1 MKTFEERLKGGFYP
15 NPPAKM
21 PAYMQEELE
30 VVESH
35 FADRRLWTITQQNME
50 ANAVVLYL
58 HGGAF
63 VANITQYQWDM
74 VGVLAGKT
82 QAMFV
87 VPDYPLAPG
96 VNCREVYE
104 FIDQLYKQIRSDYP
118 QLRIIMMGDS
128 SGAGMVLGYAQQLR
142 DEGGHQPEQILLISP
157 LLDVTMSNPALAE
170 VEDTNKMLTA
180 AELQLAVE
188 IYADG
193 MDHRDYRL
201 SPIYGNFKGLGKISL
216 FIGTHDLMI
225 ADSRKLK
232 QMLEGQGIDMH
243 YHEYE
248 RMFHV
253 FLAVTRL
260 KESREALDI
269 MANRINQL

>member
-35 FADRRLWTITQQNME
+35 FADRRLWTITQHNME

-82 QAMFV
+82 QAVFV

-96 VNCREVYE
+96 VNCLEVYE

-118 QLRIIMMGDS
+118 EHRLIVMGDS

-180 AELQLAVE
+180 AELQMAVE

-253 FLAVTRL
+253 FMAVTRL

-269 MANRINQL
+269 LANRINQL

>member
-35 FADRRLWTITQQNME
+35 FAERKLWTITQQNIKPD
-50 ANAVVLYL
+50 AVVLYL

-232 QMLEGQGIDMH
+232 QMLEGQGVDMH

-253 FLAVTRL
+253 FMAVTRL